1 MGYFLDLY
9 KKGGASMESSAFD
22 YLVGNL
28 LIKEKRGADK
38 ATEITALNM
47 EEDAPID
54 FVPAMIYTF
63 LYVSDAE
70 ETAGAKHFKDN
81 VPVILCLASTGKL
94 VTGLNFNMIP
104 NDARASILDIIV
116 NLTKEPM
123 YDDSGK
129 FKANEVMLKLF
140 SLPKGVTG
148 FVKAIENETG
158 LNVNSAIRTYNTTFI
173 KRCRMVE
180 YDAWK
185 YVPFLS
191 FKDAIRG
198 AGLAELQAGMVK
210 DNRR

>member
-63 LYVSDAE
+63 LYISDTE
-70 ETAGAKHFKDN
+70 ETAGTKHFKDN